1 MRVTVPLAGGLSE
14 QDWARRHDAG
24 EVPDRSPYG
33 LHQLARHDIDVR
45 FATAGFGAGPGGRA
59 ASRVARA
66 VRHRTGGYEFVE
78 ALTGSGRTGD
88 ADAVLAYDER
98 TGVPALLTGRTPVA
112 AGIGWLTTRAGTDR
126 VHGALA
132 AKALPRAGA
141 VWAQCSA
148 VLPVIGAEWGVPESR
163 LQFIPLG
170 IDTDFYCE
178 QPLPEHPGLVM
189 SAGEDRFRDHAT
201 LIAAVAAVRE
211 RRAETRLE
219 LASALPF
226 AAPEGLVTLHT
237 ERLNGRIRD
246 LYRRASVVAVAL
258 HPTVTGSGLTVV
270 LEAMASGR
278 PIVVTDNPGIA
289 DYVEH
294 GVTGLTVPAGD
305 PAALAAAIESLLGDD
320 ALRIEMGRRAAE
332 RARER
337 FTSDVM
343 ADHLARM
350 LRRM

>member
-1 MRVTVPLAGGLSE
+1 MTVPLAGGLSE
-14 QDWARRHDAG
+14 QDWARRHAAG

-33 LHQLARHDIDVR
+33 LHRLDRHDMSVR
-45 FATAGFGAGPGGRA
+45 FASADFGAGRVGRA
-59 ASRVARA
+59 AARVARS

-78 ALTGSGRTGD
+78 AFTSGGRIGE

-98 TGVPALLTGRTPVA
+98 TAVPALLTGRTPVA
-112 AGIGWLTTRAGTDR
+112 AGIGWLNRRAVAGG

-132 AKALPRAGA
+132 ARALPRAGA

-148 VLPVIGAEWGVPESR
+148 VLPVIGAEWGVPASR
-163 LQFIPLG
+163 LQFVPLG
-170 IDTDFYCE
+170 IDTEFYGE
-178 QPLPEHPGLVM
+178 QPLPETPGLVM

-201 LIAAVAAVRE
+201 LIGAVAAVR
-211 RRAETRLE
+211 RNRPETRLE

-226 AAPEGLVTLHT
+226 DAPDGLVTVHT
-237 ERLNGRIRD
+237 ERLNGRIRE

-278 PIVVTDNPGIA
+278 PIVVTDNPGVD

-305 PAALAAAIESLLGDD
+305 CAAMAGAIESLLSDD
-320 ALRIEMGRRAAE
+320 GMRIEMGRAAAK
-332 RARER
+332 RAREQ
-337 FTSDVM
+337 FTSAIMV
-343 ADHLARM
+343 DHLARM